1 MSNHPRPWHRGSV
14 FGDGHRVPM
23 DRERRAVW
31 KARVEI
37 HRRAGAL
44 TDGGSYVALALLKR
58 LGTDGRCDPSHQTLA
73 DDSGE
78 SIDTVK
84 RALKALHKLGM
95 IDWLRRVCR
104 AGRRIWQTSN
114 SYILALCQPVNP
126 VLAFAKRL
134 VGRCEGDSARE
145 TTKCEI
151 YKGLPK
157 DPADRR
163 VFDVPTEDRLSA
175 LAALQEAGRRRAAAL
190 GLAW

>member
-1 MSNHPRPWHRGSV
+1 MSTHPRPWRRGSV

-37 HRRAGAL
+37 HRRAGRI
-44 TDGGSYVALALLKR
+44 TDGHSYVALALLKR

-78 SIDTVK
+78 SVDTVK
-84 RALKALHKLGM
+84 RALKAPHGLGM
-95 IDWLRRVCR
+95 VDWLRRLIRVGTR
-104 AGRRIWQTSN
+104 VRQISN
-114 SYILALCQPVNP
+114 SYLLWLGQPANP
-126 VLAFAKRL
+126 VLALAKKL
-134 VGRCEGDSARE
+134 VGRCEADSARG
-145 TTKCEI
+145 TTKYEI
-151 YKGLPK
+151 DRARPK

-163 VFDVPTEDRLSA
+163 VFDVPTEDRLKA

-190 GLAW
+190 GLA

>member
-1 MSNHPRPWHRGSV
+1 MSTHPRPWHRGSV

-37 HRRAGAL
+37 HRRAGRI
-44 TDGGSYVALALLKR
+44 TDGHSYVALALMKR
-58 LGTDGRCDPSHQTLA
+58 LGKDGQCDPSHETLYN
-73 DDSGE
+73 DSGE

-84 RALKALHKLGM
+84 KALKALYGLGM
-95 IDWLRRVCR
+95 LDWLRRLIREGTRVR
-104 AGRRIWQTSN
+104 QTSN
-114 SYILALCQPVNP
+114 SYLLTLGNRA
-126 VLAFAKRL
+126 VLPA
-134 VGRCEGDSARE
+134 VRCEGDSARG

-163 VFDVPTEDRLSA
+163 VFDVPTEDRLQA
-175 LAALQEAGRRRAAAL
+175 LAALQEAGRQRAAAL